1 MNVFIDAGEVQVV
14 LKKQYNDNH
23 CSSKGLLCGRD
34 WYEIQAYRAMNQ
46 ALGRCIRHK
55 YGLVHCFMLAVIS
68 FVMCENLLMLRLRRA
83 SCTILS
89 EL

>member
-1 MNVFIDAGEVQVV
+1 MKIATKEHTGTVGLLFCVRFCLVRCTVAAVGVMQVV

-23 CSSKGLLCGRD
+23 CNTKGLLCGRD

-55 YGLVHCFMLAVIS
+55 YDFC
-68 FVMCENLLMLRLRRA
+68 LMSA
-83 SCTILS
+83 MS
-89 EL
+89 

>member
-1 MNVFIDAGEVQVV
+1 MSVFIDAGEVQVV

-55 YGLVHCFMLAVIS
+55 YGLLTALCWLS
-68 FVMCENLLMLRLRRA
+68 YLLLCVRI
-83 SCTILS
+83 C
-89 EL
+89 